1 MLCWGVSGL
10 YEETVTPGDMWIF
23 ISGSHILQRV
33 LGDEVSTWPMQGVC
47 HPSHGTQQY

>member
-1 MLCWGVSGL
+1 MLCQGASGVC
-10 YEETVTPGDMWIF
+10 EETMIPGDMLIF

-33 LGDEVSTWPMQGVC
+33 LGDEVSTWPVQGVC